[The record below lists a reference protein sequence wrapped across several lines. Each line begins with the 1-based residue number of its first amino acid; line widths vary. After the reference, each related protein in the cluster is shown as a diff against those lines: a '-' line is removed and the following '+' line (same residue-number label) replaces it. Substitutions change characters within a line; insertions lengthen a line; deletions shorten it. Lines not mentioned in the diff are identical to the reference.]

1 MFFIWISYCAMNIDS
16 TKEPNFLESYISTTF
31 TYFGRVWDFQ
41 WNSVDKTCTL
51 YLIAPNDDNKNIRIC
66 KKICQLHEGD
76 VLYPVGES
84 LNDAA
89 KRIIMHYSTK
99 EYVKENKYISP
110 WKKEEQNV

>member
-1 MFFIWISYCAMNIDS
+1 MFLVWIFYRTMNTNS
-16 TKEPNFLESYISTTF
+16 AEEPNFLESYISTTF
-31 TYFGRVWDFQ
+31 IYLGRIWDFQ
-41 WNSVDKTCTL
+41 WNSVDKICTL

-76 VLYPVGES
+76 VLYPSGES
-84 LNDAA
+84 VNDAA

-99 EYVKENKYISP
+99 EYAKEDKYISP

>member
-1 MFFIWISYCAMNIDS
+1 MSTENI
-16 TKEPNFLESYISTTF
+16 KEPIFTESHISTEF
-31 TYFGRVWDFQ
+31 VYLGRIWEFQ
-41 WNSVDKTCTL
+41 WNSIDKICTL

-76 VLYPVGES
+76 VLYPSGES

-99 EYVKENKYISP
+99 EYAKENKYISP